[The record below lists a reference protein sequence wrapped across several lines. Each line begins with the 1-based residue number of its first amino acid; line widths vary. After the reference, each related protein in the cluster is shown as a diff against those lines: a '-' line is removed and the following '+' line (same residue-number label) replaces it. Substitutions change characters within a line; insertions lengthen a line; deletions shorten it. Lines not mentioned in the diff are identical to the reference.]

1 MKMLGNRARK
11 INLCSHLR
19 LTKTLNNNS
28 LLCLPNRSEKLQKIE
43 DQVLSVLLRR
53 QRILKTTV
61 TFKILATILICKIQK
76 TAKYELDL

>member
-1 MKMLGNRARK
+1 MLGNRARK
-11 INLCSHLR
+11 INRCSHSR
-19 LTKTLNNNS
+19 LTKTLNNN